1 MMLLSD
7 DEINWMNILF
17 DQMQL
22 KQKLIREFTPNWF
35 AVVMGTGVV
44 ALILA
49 HFPFASS
56 SFYRL
61 GMMLWIF
68 NSALFIVFSV
78 LYLAR
83 WFFYPEEAKQILS
96 HPTMSLFLGTIPMA
110 LATVLNGFLSYG
122 VPLFGE
128 LAVLIALKL
137 WYLDVLLAIL
147 VGWIVPFCMFSR
159 QQHTLPSMTAMWL
172 LPIVAAEVAASS
184 GGLILNVAPDLPN
197 AVTILW
203 SSYILWGM
211 SVLPAF
217 LILAILV
224 LRLALHQIPPKELAI
239 SSWLS
244 IGPIGTGALAMLLL
258 GQAAP
263 QVLQQHNLYMLGPF
277 LQHSGLFIALV
288 FVGVGIWWLGIA
300 IFASLHHLRQGIP
313 FNLGWWGLT
322 FPLGVF
328 ILALQQLALQLQWSS
343 LTVIVHGLMML
354 LLGLWVLVTLKT
366 IRGAYTGQ
374 LFFSPCLQIWKQQQ
388 ENH

>member
-1 MMLLSD
+1 
-7 DEINWMNILF
+7 MNILF

-35 AVVMGTGVV
+35 AVIMGTGVV

-61 GMMLWIF
+61 GMMLWVF

-137 WYLDVLLAIL
+137 WYLDVLLAIV

-184 GGLILNVAPDLPN
+184 GGLILNVAPDLSN

-203 SSYILWGM
+203 GSYILWGM
-211 SVLPAF
+211 SVLSAF
-217 LILAILV
+217 LVLAILI

-263 QVLQQHNLYMLGPF
+263 QVLQQHNLHTLGPF

-288 FVGVGIWWLGIA
+288 FMGVGIWWLGIA

-328 ILALQQLALQLQWSS
+328 ILALQQLALQLQWST

>member
-1 MMLLSD
+1 
-7 DEINWMNILF
+7 MNILF

-56 SFYRL
+56 LFYRL

-68 NSALFIVFSV
+68 NSALFTVFSV

-137 WYLDVLLAIL
+137 WYVDVFLAVLI
-147 VGWIVPFCMFSR
+147 GWIVPFCMFSR
-159 QQHTLPSMTAMWL
+159 QQHALPTMTAMWL

-197 AVTILW
+197 AVAILW
-203 SSYILWGM
+203 GSYILWGM

-224 LRLALHQIPPKELAI
+224 LRLALHQIPQKELAI

-263 QVLQQHNLYMLGPF
+263 QVLQQHNLQLLGPF

-288 FVGVGIWWLGIA
+288 FMGVGIWWLGLA
-300 IFASLHHLRQGIP
+300 IFSTLHHFKQGIP

-328 ILALQQLALQLQWSS
+328 ILAMQQLAIQLQWSV
-343 LTVIVHGLMML
+343 LTFVVHTLMVL
-354 LLGLWVLVTLKT
+354 LFTLWVLVTLRLAFEVQHHVVA
-366 IRGAYTGQ
+366 IIADSD
-374 LFFSPCLQIWKQQQ
+374 F
-388 ENH
+388 

>member
-1 MMLLSD
+1 
-7 DEINWMNILF
+7 MNILF

-35 AVVMGTGVV
+35 AVIMGTGVV

-56 SFYRL
+56 SFYRV

-68 NSALFIVFSV
+68 NSVLFIVFSV

-110 LATVLNGFLSYG
+110 LATVLNGFLIYG

-137 WYLDVLLAIL
+137 WYLDVLLAIV

-217 LILAILV
+217 LVLAILV

>member
-1 MMLLSD
+1 
-7 DEINWMNILF
+7 
-17 DQMQL
+17 
-22 KQKLIREFTPNWF
+22 
-35 AVVMGTGVV
+35 MGTGVV

-49 HFPFASS
+49 HFPFASNLS
-56 SFYRL
+56 YRL
-61 GMMLWIF
+61 GMMLWIV
-68 NSALFIVFSV
+68 NSILFIVFSG

-83 WFFYPEEAKQILS
+83 WFLYSQEAKQILS

-110 LATVLNGFLSYG
+110 LATVLNGFLTYG
-122 VPLFGE
+122 VSLFGE
-128 LAVLIALKL
+128 FAVLIALKL

-159 QQHTLPSMTAMWL
+159 QQHALPTMTAMWL

-184 GGLILNVAPDLPN
+184 GGLILNVAPHLPN
-197 AVTILW
+197 AVTTLW

-217 LILAILV
+217 LILAILI
-224 LRLALHQIPPKELAI
+224 LRLALHQIPEKELAI

-263 QVLQQHNLYMLGPF
+263 QVLQPHNLHMLGSF
-277 LQHSGLFIALV
+277 LQHSGVLIGLV

-328 ILALQQLALQLQWSS
+328 ILALQQLALQLHWMS
-343 LTVIVHGLMML
+343 LTMIAHGLMMM
-354 LLGLWVLVTLKT
+354 LLGLWVLVSLKT

-374 LFFSPCLQIWKQQQ
+374 LFYSPCLHKWKQQQ
-388 ENH
+388 QITQP

>member
-1 MMLLSD
+1 
-7 DEINWMNILF
+7 MNILF

-122 VPLFGE
+122 MPLFGE

-203 SSYILWGM
+203 GSYLLWGM

-217 LILAILV
+217 LILAIWFYAWPYIRSPKKNWRFQAGY
-224 LRLALHQIPPKELAI
+224 RLARLEREHWQCCYLDRLLHRFCN
-239 SSWLS
+239 S
-244 IGPIGTGALAMLLL
+244 IIYNCL
-258 GQAAP
+258 
-263 QVLQQHNLYMLGPF
+263 
-277 LQHSGLFIALV
+277 GLFCSIAVYSLLWCLWESV
-288 FVGVGIWWLGIA
+288 FGG
-300 IFASLHHLRQGIP
+300 
-313 FNLGWWGLT
+313 
-322 FPLGVF
+322 
-328 ILALQQLALQLQWSS
+328 
-343 LTVIVHGLMML
+343 
-354 LLGLWVLVTLKT
+354 
-366 IRGAYTGQ
+366 
-374 LFFSPCLQIWKQQQ
+374 
-388 ENH
+388 

>member
-1 MMLLSD
+1 
-7 DEINWMNILF
+7 MNILF

-197 AVTILW
+197 AVAILW

>member
-1 MMLLSD
+1 
-7 DEINWMNILF
+7 MNILF

-49 HFPFASS
+49 HFSYASS
-56 SFYRL
+56 LFYRL

-68 NSALFIVFSV
+68 NSVLFSVFSV

-128 LAVLIALKL
+128 FVVLIALKL
-137 WYLDVLLAIL
+137 WYVDVLLAIL

-159 QQHTLPSMTAMWL
+159 QQHTLPTMTAMWL

-184 GGLILNVAPDLPN
+184 GSLILNVAPDLPN

-217 LILAILV
+217 IVLAILI
-224 LRLALHQIPPKELAI
+224 LRLALHQIPQKELAI

-263 QVLQQHNLYMLGPF
+263 QVLQQHNLHMLGPF
-277 LQHSGLFIALV
+277 LQHSGLFIALL
-288 FVGVGIWWLGIA
+288 FIGGGIWWLGIA
-300 IFASLHHLRQGIP
+300 IFASLHHLREGIP

-328 ILALQQLALQLQWSS
+328 ILALQQLALQLQWMS

>member
-1 MMLLSD
+1 
-7 DEINWMNILF
+7 MNILF
-17 DQMQL
+17 DQKQL

-49 HFPFASS
+49 YFPFASS

-184 GGLILNVAPDLPN
+184 GGLILNVAPDLSN

-203 SSYILWGM
+203 GSYILWGM

-217 LILAILV
+217 LVLAILI

-263 QVLQQHNLYMLGPF
+263 QVLQQHNLQLLGPF

-288 FVGVGIWWLGIA
+288 FMGVGIWWLGIA

-328 ILALQQLALQLQWSS
+328 ILAMQQLALQLQWSS

-366 IRGAYTGQ
+366 EVV
-374 LFFSPCLQIWKQQQ
+374 P
-388 ENH
+388 HV

>member
-1 MMLLSD
+1 
-7 DEINWMNILF
+7 MNILF

-96 HPTMSLFLGTIPMA
+96 HPTMRLFLGTIPMA

-137 WYLDVLLAIL
+137 WYLDVLLAIV

-203 SSYILWGM
+203 GSYILWGM

-217 LILAILV
+217 LVLAILV
-224 LRLALHQIPPKELAI
+224 LRLALHQIPQKELAI

-263 QVLQQHNLYMLGPF
+263 QVLQQHNLHKLGPF

-288 FVGVGIWWLGIA
+288 FMGVGIWWLGIA

-366 IRGAYTGQ
+366 IRGAYSGQ